1 MNSLARDQSEFNMA
15 VSYLDLLV
23 DSLWAIK
30 EYRRR
35 YDAKGWFDELVILFD
50 NLMMD
55 EKSIGDWASKMDEL
69 NQKIASSEPGE
80 IPPKLFLELRHFQR
94 FLINT
99 LKDSGLLTK
108 LKEEMDETP
117 QYWDDNDD

>member
-1 MNSLARDQSEFNMA
+1 MNPLAKDQSEFNMA

-23 DSLWAIK
+23 DSMWTIK

-35 YDAKGWFDELVILFD
+35 YDAKGWFDEMVILFD

-55 EKSIGDWASKMDEL
+55 DKIIGSWSERIDNL
-69 NQKIASSEPGE
+69 NTKVSSQEPGE
-80 IPPKLFLELRHFQR
+80 ISIKLFAELRQFQR

-108 LKEEMDETP
+108 LKEELDETP
-117 QYWDDNDD
+117 AYWDDED